1 MLSSIFADTRTG
13 LAGASATTN
22 KPAQAVSSGSSF
34 SDILVSTTGAGGAP
48 DGRASEQATAA
59 AAGAAENDVDIL
71 AKLSGAFRNGGPD
84 GAPDG
89 TLGVAT
95 IDRYGNVIAGASLD
109 ANGNLSVFG
118 SGSSG
123 GASSEIGMSLSS
135 PSDDGTWY
143 ANASAEL
150 AQASYELNSLISQ
163 STAAAGVDRAA

>member
-1 MLSSIFADTRTG
+1 MLPSIAADVRAD
-13 LAGASATTN
+13 LAGSSSTTSKSAQPAS
-22 KPAQAVSSGSSF
+22 GGFSF

-59 AAGAAENDVDIL
+59 AASAAENDVDIL
-71 AKLSGAFRNGGPD
+71 SKLSGAFRN

-95 IDRYGNVIAGASLD
+95 IDRYGNVVAGASLD
-109 ANGNLSVFG
+109 ADGNLSVFG

-123 GASSEIGMSLSS
+123 GASSEIGMSLSAQGGGS
-135 PSDDGTWY
+135 WY
-143 ANASAEL
+143 ANASSEL
-150 AQASYELNSLISQ
+150 AQATYELNALITQ

>member
-1 MLSSIFADTRTG
+1 MLSSIFADTRTD

-34 SDILVSTTGAGGAP
+34 SDILVSTTGAGSGP
-48 DGRASEQATAA
+48 DGRATAQATAA
-59 AAGAAENDVDIL
+59 AAGAAANDVDML
-71 AKLSGAFRNGGPD
+71 AKLSGAFRN

-109 ANGNLSVFG
+109 ANGDLSVFG

-123 GASSEIGMSLSS
+123 DASSEIGMSLSS
-135 PSDDGTWY
+135 PNDGGTWY

-150 AQASYELNSLISQ
+150 AQASYELNALYSQ

>member
-1 MLSSIFADTRTG
+1 MLSSIAADVRTD
-13 LAGASATTN
+13 LAGASSTTS
-22 KPAQAVSSGSSF
+22 KSAQPASGGFSF

-59 AAGAAENDVDIL
+59 AASAAENDVDIL
-71 AKLSGAFRNGGPD
+71 SKLSGAFRND
-84 GAPDG
+84 APDG

-109 ANGNLSVFG
+109 ADGNLSVFG

-123 GASSEIGMSLSS
+123 GASSEIGMSLSAQGGGS
-135 PSDDGTWY
+135 WY
-143 ANASAEL
+143 ANASSEL
-150 AQASYELNSLISQ
+150 AQATYELNALITQ

>member
-1 MLSSIFADTRTG
+1 MLSSIFADTRSG
-13 LAGASATTN
+13 LPSASATTN

-34 SDILVSTTGAGGAP
+34 SDILVSTNGAGRAP
-48 DGRASEQATAA
+48 GGRAGQQATAA

-71 AKLSGAFRNGGPD
+71 SKLSGAFRN

-109 ANGNLSVFG
+109 ADGNLSVFG

-123 GASSEIGMSLSS
+123 GGASNIGKL
-135 PSDDGTWY
+135 
-143 ANASAEL
+143 L
-150 AQASYELNSLISQ
+150 AY
-163 STAAAGVDRAA
+163 

>member
-1 MLSSIFADTRTG
+1 MLSSIAADVGTD
-13 LAGASATTN
+13 LAGSSSTTSKSAQPAS
-22 KPAQAVSSGSSF
+22 GGFSF

-71 AKLSGAFRNGGPD
+71 SKLSGAFRN

-109 ANGNLSVFG
+109 ADGNLSVFG

-123 GASSEIGMSLSS
+123 GASSEIGMSLSAQGGGS
-135 PSDDGTWY
+135 WY
-143 ANASAEL
+143 ANASSEL
-150 AQASYELNSLISQ
+150 AQATYELNALITQ

>member
-1 MLSSIFADTRTG
+1 MLSSIAADVRTD
-13 LAGASATTN
+13 LAGASSTTS
-22 KPAQAVSSGSSF
+22 KSAQPASGGFSF

-59 AAGAAENDVDIL
+59 AASAAENDVDIL
-71 AKLSGAFRNGGPD
+71 SKLSGAFRN

-95 IDRYGNVIAGASLD
+95 IDRHGNVIAGASLD
-109 ANGNLSVFG
+109 ADGNLSVFG

-123 GASSEIGMSLSS
+123 NASSDIGMSLSAQGGGS
-135 PSDDGTWY
+135 WY
-143 ANASAEL
+143 ANASSEL
-150 AQASYELNSLISQ
+150 AQATYELNALITQ

>member
-1 MLSSIFADTRTG
+1 MLSSIAADVRTD
-13 LAGASATTN
+13 LAGASSTTS
-22 KPAQAVSSGSSF
+22 KSAQPASGGFSF

-71 AKLSGAFRNGGPD
+71 SKLSGAFRN

-109 ANGNLSVFG
+109 ADGNLSVFG

-123 GASSEIGMSLSS
+123 GASSEIGMSLSAQGGGS
-135 PSDDGTWY
+135 WY
-143 ANASAEL
+143 ANASSEL
-150 AQASYELNSLISQ
+150 AQATYELNALITQ

>member
-1 MLSSIFADTRTG
+1 MLPSIAADVRAD
-13 LAGASATTN
+13 LAGSSSTTSKSAQPAS
-22 KPAQAVSSGSSF
+22 GGFSF

-59 AAGAAENDVDIL
+59 AASAAENDVDIL
-71 AKLSGAFRNGGPD
+71 SKLSGAFRND
-84 GAPDG
+84 APDG

-109 ANGNLSVFG
+109 ADGNLSVFG

-123 GASSEIGMSLSS
+123 GASSEIGMSLSAQGGGS
-135 PSDDGTWY
+135 WY
-143 ANASAEL
+143 ANASSEL
-150 AQASYELNSLISQ
+150 AQATYELNALITQ

>member
-1 MLSSIFADTRTG
+1 MLSSIAADVRTG
-13 LAGASATTN
+13 LAGASSTTS
-22 KPAQAVSSGSSF
+22 KSAQPASGGFSF

-59 AAGAAENDVDIL
+59 AASAAENDVDIL
-71 AKLSGAFRNGGPD
+71 SKLSGAFRN

-109 ANGNLSVFG
+109 ADGNLSVFG

-123 GASSEIGMSLSS
+123 GASSEIGMSLSAQGGGS
-135 PSDDGTWY
+135 WY
-143 ANASAEL
+143 ANASSEL
-150 AQASYELNSLISQ
+150 AQATYELNALITQ

>member
-1 MLSSIFADTRTG
+1 MLPSIAADVRAD
-13 LAGASATTN
+13 LAGSSSTTSKSAQPAS
-22 KPAQAVSSGSSF
+22 GGFSF

-71 AKLSGAFRNGGPD
+71 SKLSGAFRN

-109 ANGNLSVFG
+109 ADGNLSVFG

-123 GASSEIGMSLSS
+123 GASSEIGMSLSAQGGGS
-135 PSDDGTWY
+135 WY
-143 ANASAEL
+143 ANASSEL
-150 AQASYELNSLISQ
+150 AQATYELNALITQ

>member
-1 MLSSIFADTRTG
+1 MLSSIFADTRSRG
-13 LAGASATTN
+13 CLR
-22 KPAQAVSSGSSF
+22 
-34 SDILVSTTGAGGAP
+34 D
-48 DGRASEQATAA
+48 DEQART
-59 AAGAAENDVDIL
+59 GGQQPLQFLGHSGLDDRRRRRAENDVDIL
-71 AKLSGAFRNGGPD
+71 SKLSGAFRN

-123 GASSEIGMSLSS
+123 GASSKIGMSLSS
-135 PSDDGTWY
+135 PTDGGTWY

-150 AQASYELNSLISQ
+150 AQASYELNSLINQ

>member
-1 MLSSIFADTRTG
+1 MLPSIAADVRAD
-13 LAGASATTN
+13 LAGSSSTTSKSAQPAS
-22 KPAQAVSSGSSF
+22 GGFSF

-59 AAGAAENDVDIL
+59 AASAAENDVDIL
-71 AKLSGAFRNGGPD
+71 SKLSGAFRN

-109 ANGNLSVFG
+109 ADGNLSVFG

-123 GASSEIGMSLSS
+123 GASSEIGMSLSAQGGGS
-135 PSDDGTWY
+135 WY
-143 ANASAEL
+143 ANASSEL
-150 AQASYELNSLISQ
+150 AQATYELNALITQ

>member
-1 MLSSIFADTRTG
+1 MLPSIAADVRAD
-13 LAGASATTN
+13 LAGSSSTTSKSAQPAS
-22 KPAQAVSSGSSF
+22 GGFSF

-59 AAGAAENDVDIL
+59 AASAAENDVDIL
-71 AKLSGAFRNGGPD
+71 SKLSGAFRND
-84 GAPDG
+84 APDG

-109 ANGNLSVFG
+109 ADGNLSVFG

-123 GASSEIGMSLSS
+123 GASSEIGMSLSAQGAGS
-135 PSDDGTWY
+135 WY
-143 ANASAEL
+143 ANASSEL
-150 AQASYELNSLISQ
+150 AQATYELNALITQ

>member
-1 MLSSIFADTRTG
+1 MLSSIFADTRTD
-13 LAGASATTN
+13 LAGASGTTN
-22 KPAQAVSSGSSF
+22 KSAQSVSGGSSF
-34 SDILVSTTGAGGAP
+34 SDILVSPTGG
-48 DGRASEQATAA
+48 GRASVQATAA
-59 AAGAAENDVDIL
+59 AASAAENDVDML
-71 AKLSGAFRNGGPD
+71 AKLSGAFRN

-95 IDRYGNVIAGASLD
+95 IDRYGKVIAGASLD

-135 PSDDGTWY
+135 PNDGGTWY

-163 STAAAGVDRAA
+163 STSAAGVDRAA

>member
-1 MLSSIFADTRTG
+1 MLPSIAADVRAD
-13 LAGASATTN
+13 LAGSSSTTSKSAQPAS
-22 KPAQAVSSGSSF
+22 GGFSF

-71 AKLSGAFRNGGPD
+71 SKLSGAFRN

-95 IDRYGNVIAGASLD
+95 IDRHGNVIAGASLD
-109 ANGNLSVFG
+109 ADGNLSVFG

-123 GASSEIGMSLSS
+123 GASSEIGMSLSAQGGGS
-135 PSDDGTWY
+135 WY
-143 ANASAEL
+143 ANASSEL
-150 AQASYELNSLISQ
+150 AQATYELNALITQ

>member
-1 MLSSIFADTRTG
+1 MLSSIFADTRTD
-13 LAGASATTN
+13 LLGASATTN
-22 KPAQAVSSGSSF
+22 KPAQAVSSGPSF

-48 DGRASEQATAA
+48 DGRASEQATAV

-71 AKLSGAFRNGGPD
+71 AKLSGAFRN

-109 ANGNLSVFG
+109 VNGNLSVFG

-123 GASSEIGMSLSS
+123 GASSEIGMSLSAQRGGS
-135 PSDDGTWY
+135 WY
-143 ANASAEL
+143 ANASSEL
-150 AQASYELNSLISQ
+150 AQASYELNSLIGQ
-163 STAAAGVDRAA
+163 STAAAGIDRAA